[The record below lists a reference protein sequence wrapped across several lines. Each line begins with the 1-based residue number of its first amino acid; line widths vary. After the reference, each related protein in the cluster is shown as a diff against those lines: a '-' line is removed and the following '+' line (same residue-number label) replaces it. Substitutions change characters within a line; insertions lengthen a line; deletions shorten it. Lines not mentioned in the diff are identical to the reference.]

1 MFDVV
6 GEVEDAVAKLVAS
19 ETRPDLARLHA
30 LMNRLDA
37 VWLRT
42 LEEYDRSGE
51 WAEDGF
57 ASPAS
62 AIRTQCSIDQGS
74 ANHALS
80 LARKLRQLPVLA
92 ERFAA
97 GEISRGHVL
106 AIASAH
112 TPGRPEFAG
121 FEAPLTVLATL
132 SDPERVGRE
141 GPGDHRRLGR

>member
-80 LARKLRQLPVLA
+80 LACKLRQLPVLA

-106 AIASAH
+106 AIAQRA
-112 TPGRPEFAG
+112 RR
-121 FEAPLTVLATL
+121 
-132 SDPERVGRE
+132 RVGPSSQGSR
-141 GPGDHRRLGR
+141 HR